1 MSPLGRES
9 DIRDAR
15 VDSQKACAERDVLK
29 QEKIF
34 SRRIPLFS
42 GTRLISFS
50 KSVHRKMPRSQVSA
64 FMFSR
69 TYTYV
74 HFLSGCSS
82 NSSLKHSRSSSVTLA
97 RNTPT
102 SLKRSP
108 S

>member
-1 MSPLGRES
+1 V
-9 DIRDAR
+9 

-69 TYTYV
+69 TYTYLV
-74 HFLSGCSS
+74 GRNITYKSGCL
-82 NSSLKHSRSSSVTLA
+82 SLQVFRK
-97 RNTPT
+97 
-102 SLKRSP
+102 
-108 S
+108 